1 MIFGVADVERPDEV
15 DDAMA
20 VEFGAEGFGERQRV
34 DRVEIGELDV
44 VALGL
49 GLDDGRVESVD
60 VVSDEGV
67 GAAEFDEAR
76 QCLGDGGAVCHEAVV
91 DSGEFRDLCGYGFAG
106 VDELAVGAGYRTVAD
121 ADGAE
126 LDDSRIL
133 VGQSG
138 GFDVD
143 ACVVARQPVD
153 GRSSGHGLRL
163 AESDRLLGVDL
174 SREVREQY
182 GERDEEE
189 DGQDCDQYAGILVV
203 AEWRVYGGECEYRGE
218 YPVEGAFAYCHGW
231 SSFLLAFN
239 VACYCLVLLRSA
251 SMNASR
257 LPSMCLIK

>member
-76 QCLGDGGAVCHEAVV
+76 QCTGDGGAVCHEAVV

-106 VDELAVGAGYRTVAD
+106 VDELAVGAGYLTVAD

-126 LDDSRIL
+126 LDDSRIW
-133 VGQSG
+133 SG
-138 GFDVD
+138 SP
-143 ACVVARQPVD
+143 VV
-153 GRSSGHGLRL
+153 
-163 AESDRLLGVDL
+163 
-174 SREVREQY
+174 
-182 GERDEEE
+182 
-189 DGQDCDQYAGILVV
+189 
-203 AEWRVYGGECEYRGE
+203 
-218 YPVEGAFAYCHGW
+218 
-231 SSFLLAFN
+231 
-239 VACYCLVLLRSA
+239 
-251 SMNASR
+251 SM
-257 LPSMCLIK
+257 SMHV